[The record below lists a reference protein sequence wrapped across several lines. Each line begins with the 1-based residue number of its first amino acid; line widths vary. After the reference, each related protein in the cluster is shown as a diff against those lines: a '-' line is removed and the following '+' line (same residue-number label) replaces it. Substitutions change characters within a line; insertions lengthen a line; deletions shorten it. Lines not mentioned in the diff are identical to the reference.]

1 MMFLRAL
8 MPSWFPNLWKQH
20 VLKPVGSGPQ
30 TFLAPGTG
38 IMEDSFSQDWGG
50 WGWLLFSHLL
60 LRGPVPNRPWT
71 GCRPWPRGWGPC
83 SSDFSCSWCFARWDN
98 ISWSESMFS
107 HLSGYSAIPLIFKL
121 PSSVL
126 IIVLELLHWWFPH
139 LLWLLLNFC
148 YSGVGHLN
156 WSSHCFIFCLLL
168 SISLFALLC
177 RMFPQF
183 YVLILL
189 LLFSFLYSCF

>member
-1 MMFLRAL
+1 MSWKTIFPRTGEGGDGFCSLISCCVAQFLTDHGQAA
-8 MPSWFPNLWKQH
+8 
-20 VLKPVGSGPQ
+20 VLGPGVG
-30 TFLAPGTG
+30 
-38 IMEDSFSQDWGG
+38 D
-50 WGWLLFSHLL
+50 
-60 LRGPVPNRPWT
+60 
-71 GCRPWPRGWGPC
+71 PC
-83 SSDFSCSWCFARWDN
+83 SSEFSCSWCFARWDN

-107 HLSGYSAIPLIFKL
+107 HLSGYSVIPLIFKL